1 MRKTSRWDVWSPD
14 AQLYAKMLRR
24 IGRAEAKNRPTLR
37 GFADWLAKS
46 RGLAVGTIRVRMD
59 SASTFV
65 DAATSGSPCSCPRAL
80 RSVTVRQ
87 IEDFFIGYVQGRGIA
102 ARRNMAT
109 AMRSFLEFAAERGWV
124 GPELAEAVPSLTSYR
139 LGHLPRRLDDEQ
151 LTRLLTAPWMRSRC
165 PRRDRAIV
173 WLLASYGVRRS
184 QVSAL
189 QLADIDWQE
198 RTIRFAAHKGGKAI
212 QHVLTDPVAHALAEY
227 LARERPASESGHV
240 FVQYI
245 RPHVRLAPDAIT
257 RVVSVRAQRC
267 GLPPLSPHVLRHA
280 FATRLLR
287 AGQPIKAIADLLG
300 HRSLGAVS
308 VYAKVDWARLLQV
321 ALDWPEVG
329 P

>member
-1 MRKTSRWDVWSPD
+1 
-14 AQLYAKMLRR
+14 
-24 IGRAEAKNRPTLR
+24 
-37 GFADWLAKS
+37 
-46 RGLAVGTIRVRMD
+46 
-59 SASTFV
+59 
-65 DAATSGSPCSCPRAL
+65 
-80 RSVTVRQ
+80 
-87 IEDFFIGYVQGRGIA
+87 
-102 ARRNMAT
+102 MAT

-139 LGHLPRRLDDEQ
+139 LGRLPRRLDDEQ

-227 LARERPASESGHV
+227 LARERPVSESGHV